1 MTLRRPLGRRPLQV
15 VALIGAAATGCSKN
29 DNIEPTPPPPPAGP
43 PITSVSAIAT
53 TSETFWSPFD
63 GTPSPNADK
72 IYFTALTEDSAPAV
86 FMVDAAGGAPTK
98 LHSGDPLEAPFSLV
112 TSVDGG
118 TIYVADLSAD
128 AETETRG
135 RIFAMPSGGGVPTSM
150 TGSEGTRPR
159 SLDLVQENGADVL
172 YFTGLDDQGQPAV
185 FRMEASG
192 GSATVVHAGAPLS
205 DPSGLAVAN
214 NGTIYVADSQAAIDG
229 SGAVVRIENG
239 TATVIAGE
247 MALGFP
253 AGIALELDGSAL
265 YVSGF
270 QPEKATSMV
279 YRVTLADNAVVT
291 FDDGIAQNIES
302 AGLHRAHQTNVYAWA
317 NADGKKSKPSGGA
330 VYVLRG
336 R

>member
-1 MTLRRPLGRRPLQV
+1 MTLRWPLGLRPLSV
-15 VALIGAAATGCSKN
+15 AALISAAATGCSKN
-29 DNIEPTPPPPPAGP
+29 DNVEPTPPGPPAGP

-86 FMVDAAGGAPTK
+86 FMVNATGGAPTK

-112 TSVDGG
+112 SSLDGN
-118 TIYVADLSAD
+118 TLYLADASAD
-128 AETETRG
+128 GETEVRG
-135 RIFAMPSGGGVPTSM
+135 RIFSMPAGGGTPTSLSA
-150 TGSEGTRPR
+150 SEGTRPR
-159 SLDLVQENGADVL
+159 SLDLVEENGAEVL
-172 YFTGLDDQGQPAV
+172 YFTGRDAQGRPAV
-185 FRMEASG
+185 FRLEVAG

-214 NGTIYVADSQAAIDG
+214 NGTIYVADSQADG
-229 SGAVVRIENG
+229 GDGAVVKLESGN
-239 TATVIAGE
+239 ATVIAGQ

-270 QPEKATSMV
+270 EPDKATSMV
-279 YRVTLADNAVVT
+279 YRVTLADNSVVT
-291 FDDGIAQNIES
+291 FDDGISQNIES
-302 AGLHRAHQTNVYAWA
+302 AGLHRAHAANVYAWA
-317 NADGKKSKPSGGA
+317 NADGKKNKPAGGA
-330 VYVLRG
+330 VYVLQG